1 VTPVADSSPLVVL
14 AKLSRFDLLNR
25 LFQCIC
31 ISQQV
36 WNEIV
41 IAGAGLPGSSEVAS
55 ATWIE
60 TKELRRE
67 RDLASEQQAYGLG
80 PGEMSAILLAEELGA
95 GPLLIDDYR
104 ARKPAISRGLAV
116 LGTVGLL
123 EAFYVRGYLSDLRSA
138 FEKMTIENAYIDR
151 RILNRRLQALG
162 LPSL

>member
-1 VTPVADSSPLVVL
+1 M
-14 AKLSRFDLLNR
+14 
-25 LFQCIC
+25 
-31 ISQQV
+31 
-36 WNEIV
+36 
-41 IAGAGLPGSSEVAS
+41 AS

-80 PGEMSAILLAEELGA
+80 PGEMSAILLAEELGT

-104 ARKPAISRGLAV
+104 ARKPAISRGLV

>member
-1 VTPVADSSPLVVL
+1 MTPVADSSPLVVL
-14 AKLSRFDLLNR
+14 AKLSCFDLLNR